1 MAVNLRAARRRGTE
15 RLRMTVEEYLAFE
28 EMSQEKHEYVDGW
41 VYPLFPEID
50 GMAGGTNNHAALT
63 SNIGRLLGNAL
74 DDSPCIVYSPDARVQ
89 IDATNYRYPDVAVSC
104 DPRDLEAGDE
114 KRIHHP
120 RVLVEVLSD
129 GTEDVDRIDK
139 LAEYRA
145 LPSVRDYLLVN
156 YAARLI
162 EHYHR
167 AGELWTYRTYGP
179 GETIALEGL
188 GVALTVDRI
197 YAKVRLPGDASSGQ
211 L

>member
-1 MAVNLRAARRRGTE
+1 MAANQRTPRRRGME

-41 VYPLFPEID
+41 VYPLFTEIN

-74 DDSPCIVYSPDARVQ
+74 EESPCIVYSPDVCVQ
-89 IDATNYRYPDVAVSC
+89 IDANNYRYPDVAVSC
-104 DPRDLEAGDE
+104 DPRDLNAGDQ

-120 RVLVEVLSD
+120 SVLVEALSE

-145 LPSVRDYLLVN
+145 LPSVQDYLLVN
-156 YAARLI
+156 YSGRRV

-179 GETIALEGL
+179 GETITLEGL
-188 GVALTVDRI
+188 GVEFAVDRI
-197 YAKVRLPGDASSGQ
+197 YAKVRLPGDASPGQ